1 MGNIQLTDSQLTTLI
16 VVASSLLVF
25 IVQLLL
31 CFKSESGFVKVLPLL
46 LFLAATVTFVVLM
59 RTIQGWDAIGY
70 LLLGILSGVLF
81 LACVLAWII
90 YGIAKA
96 SDRKRRR

>member
-1 MGNIQLTDSQLTTLI
+1 MGDIQLTDSQLTTLI

-31 CFKSESGFVKVLPLL
+31 CFKAESGFVKVLPLL
-46 LFLAATVTFVVLM
+46 LFLAT
-59 RTIQGWDAIGY
+59 TITLIVMMYSNQSWDAIGY
-70 LLLGILSGVLF
+70 LLLGMLSGVLF

-96 SDRKRRR
+96 GSKRK

>member
-16 VVASSLLVF
+16 VVASALVVF

-31 CFKSESGFVKVLPLL
+31 CFKAGNGFVKVLPLL
-46 LFLAATVTFVVLM
+46 LFLAT
-59 RTIQGWDAIGY
+59 TITLIVMMYSNQGWDVIGY
-70 LLLGILSGVLF
+70 LLLGLLSGVLF

-90 YGIAKA
+90 WGISKACAK
-96 SDRKRRR
+96 RK